1 MGTSDDEL
9 LAAEVE
15 FQSEQ
20 PKSPAINP
28 IHTTDDQD
36 QDHKME
42 LSNHQNQESVSEVL
56 NDDHQPRKKLKLTEA
71 DKKRNV
77 RMFGALMGT
86 LSKFQDE
93 TSKTRQTEAAQRRAA
108 VENRLQ
114 AKLKIESEALHQ
126 LRTYELE
133 EKNLKNSVQR
143 KTEELGQLSEFN
155 IIHFANQLAFSNY
168 LCTSSTNLSE
178 TDNLEPPV
186 PSHHAHQNQVRP
198 IYWLPNKLLPEQEE
212 LIERQRRQTRE
223 AVEDQQ
229 RIWLEEKSNKQNE
242 LEQLC
247 IARDTRLAEIEA
259 EKAKSRIE
267 ATSSNPTA
275 TTEVQPIIED
285 PINPSVKALSDTHM
299 KDETDGRQDTPDL
312 SNMAGRDE
320 DAVEY

>member
-1 MGTSDDEL
+1 MTTSENEL

-20 PKSPAINP
+20 PISPNQDEEQKMKISKEPNHS
-28 IHTTDDQD
+28 ISEIIQDD
-36 QDHKME
+36 
-42 LSNHQNQESVSEVL
+42 
-56 NDDHQPRKKLKLTEA
+56 QPRKKLKLTEA

-133 EKNLKNSVQR
+133 EKNLKSSVIR
-143 KTEELGQLSEFN
+143 KTEELAQLSECN
-155 IIHFANQLAFSNY
+155 LIHFSNQLAFSNY
-168 LCTSSTNLSE
+168 LCTSSTNVLE

-186 PSHHAHQNQVRP
+186 TSHPLNHHPIRP

-212 LIERQRRQTRE
+212 RIDRQRRETRE
-223 AVEDQQ
+223 VVEDQQ

-259 EKAKSRIE
+259 EKLKSKQE
-267 ATSSNPTA
+267 ASSSTMMNS

-285 PINPSVKALSDTHM
+285 PINPSVRDLSDIQM
-299 KDETDGRQDTPDL
+299 RDETEGRQDTPDL
-312 SNMAGRDE
+312 SNLTGRDE

>member
-1 MGTSDDEL
+1 MLGSENEL

-15 FQSEQ
+15 YQAQDLQSTNSNEKQDEKMEIIKENNEESSNINQ
-20 PKSPAINP
+20 PK
-28 IHTTDDQD
+28 
-36 QDHKME
+36 
-42 LSNHQNQESVSEVL
+42 
-56 NDDHQPRKKLKLTEA
+56 KKLKLTEA

-126 LRTYELE
+126 LRAFEVE
-133 EKNLKNSVQR
+133 EKNLKNSVLR
-143 KTEELGQLSEFN
+143 KTEELVQLSEFN
-155 IIHFANQLAFSNY
+155 SINFANQLAFSNY
-168 LCTSSTNLSE
+168 LCTSLTKLTE
-178 TDNLEPPV
+178 TDNLKPPV
-186 PSHHAHQNQVRP
+186 PSHLSNNQVRP

-212 LIERQRRQTRE
+212 LIDRQRRETRE
-223 AVEDQQ
+223 TIEDQQ

-247 IARDTRLAEIEA
+247 ITRDTRLAEIEA
-259 EKAKSRIE
+259 EKVKSRHE
-267 ATSSNPTA
+267 ASSITS
-275 TTEVQPIIED
+275 TEAQVPIVED
-285 PINPSVKALSDTHM
+285 PVNRLSDTQM
-299 KDETDGRQDTPDL
+299 RDDTEVRQDTPDL
-312 SNMAGRDE
+312 SNMGGRDE